1 MTTIERSAVERTDT
15 LAINVL
21 RWTSVLL
28 FGAFGIHKF
37 LAYEAELIEPMAAS
51 HPLLAW
57 LYPTF
62 GIQGAS
68 IAIGSVELTTGLLL
82 ALGAW
87 SRRASMA
94 GALLAMGTFATTMS
108 IMLTNA
114 PLAFQDGYGPPWLSF
129 EGQFLSKDMVLFAV
143 ALAIFLDAYARGKRS
158 A

>member
-1 MTTIERSAVERTDT
+1 MTTIESNAAERTDT

-21 RWTSVLL
+21 RWTFVLL
-28 FGAFGIHKF
+28 FGAFGAHKF

-51 HPLLAW
+51 HPLLSW
-57 LYPTF
+57 LYPAF
-62 GIQGAS
+62 GTQGAS

-87 SRRASMA
+87 FRRASMA
-94 GALLAMGTFATTMS
+94 GALLAMGTFATTVS

-114 PLAFQDGYGPPWLSF
+114 PLAIQDGYGPPWLSF

-143 ALAIFLDAYARGKRS
+143 ALAIFLDAHARGKRS